1 MTSPKKRVNPL
12 FVALAVVLVAVVAA
26 VGVVFF
32 QLHSKISLCKP
43 VHPSPSGMR

>member
-26 VGVVFF
+26 VGVVFEKRA
-32 QLHSKISLCKP
+32 SVEKP
-43 VHPSPSGMR
+43 STRVVPSAAAGN